1 MQKNEIEEKDRQ
13 VVQKVRKIVEN
24 KEKKTFR
31 KKVFWKA
38 PGFWLPM
45 LCIGLVVFG
54 LTAFRQPSTT
64 AVQPVA
70 DQTPKTVMADAP
82 PLVATERADEAVE
95 STALADTK
103 NDATPAE
110 LDAPADSPPSEETV
124 EPEAAPSPSPA
135 AAIVPEKQTADSSA
149 AATEATPESLP
160 TEKPGLSSGIQIT
173 DLVTCGGVR
182 GKQFISPKSV
192 FSLATDPMAM
202 VWMRVLSVAPP
213 HTLTHVYFVNGK
225 HYCDVPLEIPYPHMR
240 TWSKVTIDRDIHIGQ
255 WRVDVVTESGEKLD
269 QIEFTVVP

>member
-13 VVQKVRKIVEN
+13 VVQKVRKIFEN

-82 PLVATERADEAVE
+82 PLVTERADEAVE
-95 STALADTK
+95 RMALSDTK
-103 NDATPAE
+103 NAATPVE
-110 LDAPADSPPSEETV
+110 LDAPAGSPSSEETV

-135 AAIVPEKQTADSSA
+135 EEIVPEKQTADSSA
-149 AATEATPESLP
+149 AATAESLP
-160 TEKPGLSSGIQIT
+160 TEKPGLSSGVQISE
-173 DLVTCGGVR
+173 LVTCGGVR
-182 GKQFISPKSV
+182 GKHFISPKSV
-192 FSLATDPMAM
+192 FSLAKDPMAM

-213 HTLTHVYFVNGK
+213 YTLTHVYSVNGK

-255 WRVDVVTESGEKLD
+255 WRVDVVAENGEKLD

>member
-1 MQKNEIEEKDRQ
+1 MQKNEIEEKDRRT
-13 VVQKVRKIVEN
+13 VKKIRKILKQ
-24 KEKKTFR
+24 KEKQTSR
-31 KKVFWKA
+31 QKVFWKA
-38 PGFWLPM
+38 PGFWLPV

-82 PLVATERADEAVE
+82 TLVTERADEAVE
-95 STALADTK
+95 QTALADTK
-103 NDATPAE
+103 NDATAVSM
-110 LDAPADSPPSEETV
+110 DVPADSPSSEQTV
-124 EPEAAPSPSPA
+124 APEAAPSPPPA
-135 AAIVPEKQTADSSA
+135 EAIVPEKPIADSSA
-149 AATEATPESLP
+149 AATEATAESLP
-160 TEKPGLSSGIQIT
+160 TEKPSLSPTVQIT

-192 FSLATDPMAM
+192 FSLATDPIAM
-202 VWMRVLSVAPP
+202 VWMRVLSAAPP
-213 HTLTHVYFVNGK
+213 HTLTHVYSVNGK

-240 TWSKVTIDRDIHIGQ
+240 TWSKITIDRDIYVGQ